1 MEGVEI
7 RLACEEDTPALAA
20 LITELGFP
28 TNPAEMASRLAR
40 IRGRSN
46 YATLVAAANGIL
58 VGMAGLSVSP
68 SFLSDTLDA
77 QIIAFVVADGQ
88 RGRGIGRAL
97 LAQAE
102 TWFAKRGAKRISLAS
117 GLHRPGAHAFYR
129 ACGYEHTGLRFVRMI
144 G

>member
-46 YATLVAAANGIL
+46 CATLVAAANGIL

-97 LAQAE
+97 LARRKPGSRNEARSE
-102 TWFAKRGAKRISLAS
+102 SASPAACTVPGRTPSIAPAATSTPDFASCA
-117 GLHRPGAHAFYR
+117 
-129 ACGYEHTGLRFVRMI
+129 
-144 G
+144 